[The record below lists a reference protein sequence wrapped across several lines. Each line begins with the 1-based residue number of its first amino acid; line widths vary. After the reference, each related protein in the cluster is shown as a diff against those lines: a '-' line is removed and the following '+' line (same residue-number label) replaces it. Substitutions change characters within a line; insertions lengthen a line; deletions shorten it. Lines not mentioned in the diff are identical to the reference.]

1 MLPQTPA
8 PRAASATSGSPGPTP
23 FSVEDRRHLLA
34 WLDEARESGIDAT
47 EDLRLRPWPMPVT
60 AQVIGVYRS
69 GLTMATW
76 LVVGQNGL
84 WTVVSVAEGAVLA
97 TRPTLA
103 AALAIIHSRP
113 PPPAAPVADR
123 PQEEAEQHV
132 PHDDTVTTVAPN

>member
-1 MLPQTPA
+1 MLTQNSAPGAATPPSDSA
-8 PRAASATSGSPGPTP
+8 GAASFGL
-23 FSVEDRRHLLA
+23 SVEDRRHLLA
-34 WLDEARESGIDAT
+34 WLEEARPSGIDAT

-84 WTVVSVAEGAVLA
+84 WTVVSVAEGTVLA

-103 AALAIIHSRP
+103 AALAVIHS
-113 PPPAAPVADR
+113 PPAATPVAESPSDAEER
-123 PQEEAEQHV
+123 LPQSKPV
-132 PHDDTVTTVAPN
+132 VTTTPV

>member
-1 MLPQTPA
+1 MLTQTPA
-8 PRAASATSGSPGPTP
+8 PRAAIPSSEGPAS
-23 FSVEDRRHLLA
+23 FGLSVEDRRHLLA
-34 WLDEARESGIDAT
+34 WLDEAREGGIDAT

-84 WTVVSVAEGAVLA
+84 WTVVSVAEGTVLA

-103 AALAIIHSRP
+103 AALAVIHS
-113 PPPAAPVADR
+113 PPAPAPAADR
-123 PQEEAEQHV
+123 LQETEQSVPQGAAV
-132 PHDDTVTTVAPN
+132 VTVTPD

>member
-1 MLPQTPA
+1 MLTQTPA
-8 PRAASATSGSPGPTP
+8 PRAATPSSGSPGPAS
-23 FSVEDRRHLLA
+23 FGLSVEDRRHLLA

-84 WTVVSVAEGAVLA
+84 WTVVSVAEGTVLA

-103 AALAIIHSRP
+103 GALAIIHA
-113 PPPAAPVADR
+113 PPAPTPAPVADD
-123 PQEEAEQHV
+123 PPETEQSAAV
-132 PHDDTVTTVAPN
+132 VTVTPD

>member
-1 MLPQTPA
+1 MLTQTPA
-8 PRAASATSGSPGPTP
+8 PRAATPSSEGTGPAS
-23 FSVEDRRHLLA
+23 FGLSVEDRRHLLA
-34 WLDEARESGIDAT
+34 WLDGAREVGIDAT

-84 WTVVSVAEGAVLA
+84 WTVVSVAEGTVLA

-103 AALAIIHSRP
+103 AALAIIHSP
-113 PPPAAPVADR
+113 PPPAPVADG
-123 PQEEAEQHV
+123 PPKTDQSE
-132 PHDDTVTTVAPN
+132 PHSAAVVTVTPD